1 MTELV
6 SILVPCY
13 NHSKYILECLNS
25 IAAQT
30 YRPIELI
37 IVDDGSQDGSPAII
51 EEWVAK
57 AHGRF
62 ARLSFDATANRGITR
77 TLASMLEL
85 ANGKYIA
92 FCASDDRLTSDSVAL
107 RVAAFGADESVGM
120 VFGRATLIDTDG
132 NFLNDDAARFLYGA
146 SAAKLSSPLVGDE
159 LFYRWSLVGPVSM
172 YRAAVLA
179 SAGGIDTN
187 YSVEDRNLF
196 LRLVLRTQ
204 IRFITATVAHYRY
217 HPTNVSR
224 NPASRR
230 RVSLDI
236 ANCQVDMADRFDGF
250 KRVYLSSYAV
260 DRFLLRRSDS
270 PSKIAMAAL
279 LLFKALR
286 KASAILALTVLG
298 GLQRAKK
305 SGAKGRS

>member
-13 NHSKYILECLNS
+13 NHSKYILDCLNS

-30 YRPIELI
+30 YYPIELI
-37 IVDDGSQDGSPAII
+37 IVDDGSRDGSPKII

-57 AHGRF
+57 TGGRF
-62 ARLSFDATANRGITR
+62 PRLSFDATANRGITR
-77 TLASMLEL
+77 TLASMLER

-92 FCASDDRLTSDSVAL
+92 LCASDDRLNSDSVAR

-120 VFGRATLIDTDG
+120 VFGRATLIDTDS
-132 NFLNDDAARFLYGA
+132 NVLNDDAARFLYGA
-146 SAAKLSSPLVGDE
+146 SSAKLSSPLVGDE

-172 YRAAVLA
+172 YRAGVLT
-179 SAGGIDTN
+179 SVGGIDTN
-187 YSVEDRNLF
+187 YAVEDRNLF
-196 LRLVLRTQ
+196 LRLVLSTQ
-204 IRFITATVAHYRY
+204 IRFISATVAHYRY

-236 ANCQVDMADRFDGF
+236 ANCHVDMAGRFDGF
-250 KRVYLSSYAV
+250 KRLYLSSFGI
-260 DRFLLRRSDS
+260 DRFLLGRSDA
-270 PSKIAMAAL
+270 PGIIRMAAL
-279 LLFKALR
+279 LFFKALR
-286 KASAILALTVLG
+286 KACAVLALSVLSARRWARTANG
-298 GLQRAKK
+298 N
-305 SGAKGRS
+305 